1 MSKGDQGMERE
12 SRDDRLTFSFD
23 PETLDEGSE
32 EERAGLGTIKVVAD
46 GYCLSEGF
54 DEYAESHREGPLAS
68 GYHLAE
74 WLIWNW
80 WRLRWE
86 PPRPPAHRTL
96 EWALAHRMSTVGE
109 GYVWPNVIIE
119 SDGFRSV
126 LISER
131 SSERNT
137 GSFRYCG
144 SPEAV
149 VLPASRLESAIDRFA
164 LNVLER
170 LGEAG
175 LDDTNLHRLWRDL
188 RIEQQDLA
196 VSRFRRLEARLG
208 RDPDEADAKEIER
221 CLADAADL
229 GEDAL
234 EEVAAGTKPR
244 AQGSINMLSA
254 ERIEEIAKRQG
265 FDAKPA
271 DAVRLDS
278 GASLPAWGEV
288 EAWRMGVAT
297 ADAVRHQE
305 KLGTEPIG
313 NTRLTD
319 LAGTTSRA
327 ISEHTRRS
335 DELAFAL
342 DRNGD
347 GTRIA
352 FRSQSETERRF
363 ELARLIGDRLF
374 GGSRRL
380 FPATLA
386 YSYRQKAQRTF
397 AAELLSPFEAVN
409 EMLGNDDSD
418 ENQADI
424 AQHYKVSPMTIR
436 TLLVNNGRTSLQ
448 AAPELLDRTHY

>member
-1 MSKGDQGMERE
+1 MERE
-12 SRDDRLTFSFD
+12 SRDELMFFLD
-23 PETLDEGSE
+23 PETLDEGSPE
-32 EERAGLGTIKVVAD
+32 EKAGFGTIKVVAN
-46 GYCLSEGF
+46 GHCLTEGF
-54 DEYAESHREGPLAS
+54 DEHAESSREGPLAS

-86 PPRPPAHRTL
+86 PHRPPAYRTL
-96 EWALAHRMSTVGE
+96 EWALAHRMSMIGE
-109 GYVWPNVIIE
+109 GYVWPNVTIE

-137 GSFRYCG
+137 GPFRYCG

-164 LNVLER
+164 SNILER

-175 LDDTNLHRLWRDL
+175 LGDSNLHHLWRDL
-188 RIEQQDLA
+188 RIEREDPE
-196 VSRFRRLEARLG
+196 VSRFRRLEALLG
-208 RDPDEADAKEIER
+208 CDPDEADAKGIEHH
-221 CLADAADL
+221 LADAADL

-234 EEVAAGTKPR
+234 EEVAAGTEPR
-244 AQGSINMLSA
+244 GKGPIDMLSA

-271 DAVRLDS
+271 DAVRLDP
-278 GASLPAWGEV
+278 GANYLPVWGEV
-288 EAWRMGVAT
+288 EAWRVGKAAAST
-297 ADAVRHQE
+297 VRRQE
-305 KLGTEPIG
+305 RLGTEPIG
-313 NTRLTD
+313 DARLAE
-319 LAGTTSRA
+319 LAGTTARA
-327 ISEHTRRS
+327 ISVHTRRS

-352 FRSQSETERRF
+352 FRSKWETGRRF

-374 GGSRRL
+374 GGARRL
-380 FPATLA
+380 FPATQA

-397 AAELLSPFEAVN
+397 AAELLSPFEAVDD
-409 EMLGNDDSD
+409 MLDDDTSD
-418 ENQADI
+418 ERQADV
-424 AQHYKVSPMTIR
+424 AEHYQVSPMTIR

-448 AAPELLDRTHY
+448 DAPELLDRTHY

>member
-1 MSKGDQGMERE
+1 MESE
-12 SRDDRLTFSFD
+12 SRDELAFSLH
-23 PETLDEGSE
+23 PETLDEGSAE
-32 EERAGLGTIKVVAD
+32 EKAGFGTIKVVAD
-46 GYCLSEGF
+46 GHCLTEGF
-54 DEYAESHREGPLAS
+54 DEHAESYREGPLAS

-86 PPRPPAHRTL
+86 PPRPPAHRTF
-96 EWALAHRMSTVGE
+96 EWALAHRMSMIGE
-109 GYVWPNVIIE
+109 GYVWPNVTIE

-126 LISER
+126 LVSER
-131 SSERNT
+131 SSERST
-137 GSFRYCG
+137 GPFRYGG

-149 VLPASRLESAIDRFA
+149 VLPANRLESAIDRFA
-164 LNVLER
+164 SDILER
-170 LGEAG
+170 LEEAG
-175 LDDTNLHRLWRDL
+175 LGDSNLHHLWRDL
-188 RIEQQDLA
+188 RIEQEDPQ

-234 EEVAAGTKPR
+234 EEVAAGTKPH
-244 AQGSINMLSA
+244 AQGSIDMLSA
-254 ERIEEIAKRQG
+254 EQIEEIAKRQG

-271 DAVRLDS
+271 DAVRLNFGS
-278 GASLPAWGEV
+278 NPPAWGEV
-288 EAWRMGVAT
+288 EAWRVGVAT

-313 NTRLTD
+313 NIRLTE
-319 LAGTTSRA
+319 LAGTTARA

-335 DELAFAL
+335 AELAFAL

-352 FRSQSETERRF
+352 FRSQNETERRF

-374 GGSRRL
+374 GGARRL
-380 FPATLA
+380 FPATQA
-386 YSYRQKAQRTF
+386 YSYRQTAQRYF
-397 AAELLSPFEAVN
+397 AAKLLYPATDVDK
-409 EMLGNDDSD
+409 MIDGDTSD
-418 ENQADI
+418 ERQGDI
-424 AQHYKVSPMTIR
+424 AKHYQFSSKTIR
-436 TLLVNNGRTSLQ
+436 TLLANNGHIPLRLQ
-448 AAPELLDRTHY
+448 EYPVIWRKAA

>member
-1 MSKGDQGMERE
+1 MGDHGMERE
-12 SRDDRLTFSFD
+12 SRDDRLAFSLD
-23 PETLDEGSE
+23 PVALDEGSE
-32 EERAGLGTIKVVAD
+32 EEKAGFGTIKVVAD
-46 GYCLSEGF
+46 GHCLSEGF
-54 DEYAESHREGPLAS
+54 DEHAKSYREGPLVS

-74 WLIWNW
+74 WLIWNR

-86 PPRPPAHRTL
+86 PPRPPAYRTL
-96 EWALAHRMSTVGE
+96 EWALAHRMSTIGE
-109 GYVWPNVIIE
+109 GYVWPNVTIE

-126 LISER
+126 LVSER

-137 GSFRYCG
+137 GPFRYCG

-164 LNVLER
+164 SDVLER
-170 LGEAG
+170 LEQAG
-175 LDDTNLHRLWRDL
+175 LDDTNLHHISRDL
-188 RIEQQDLA
+188 QIEKQDPE

-221 CLADAADL
+221 SLADAADL

-234 EEVAAGTKPR
+234 EEIAADTEPR
-244 AQGSINMLSA
+244 AQGPLDMLSA

-278 GASLPAWGEV
+278 GTDNLPVWEEVAAWSVGKAAAS
-288 EAWRMGVAT
+288 T
-297 ADAVRHQE
+297 VRRQE
-305 KLGTEPIG
+305 RLGTEPIG
-313 NTRLTD
+313 NARLAD
-319 LAGTTSRA
+319 FAGTTARA

-335 DELAFAL
+335 DEWAFAL
-342 DRNGD
+342 DRNGE
-347 GTRIA
+347 GTRMV
-352 FRSQSETERRF
+352 FRSKWETERRF

-374 GGSRRL
+374 GGARRL
-380 FPATLA
+380 FPATQA
-386 YSYRQKAQRTF
+386 YSYRQKAQRAF

-418 ENQADI
+418 EKQADI
-424 AQHYKVSPMTIR
+424 AQHYTVSPMMIR
-436 TLLVNNGRTSLQ
+436 TLLVNKGRISLQ
-448 AAPELLDRTHY
+448 DAPDLLDRTHY

>member
-1 MSKGDQGMERE
+1 MERE
-12 SRDDRLTFSFD
+12 SRDDRLTFSLD
-23 PETLDEGSE
+23 PETLDEGAE
-32 EERAGLGTIKVVAD
+32 EEKAGFGTIKVVAD
-46 GYCLSEGF
+46 GYCLTEGF
-54 DEYAESHREGPLAS
+54 DEHAKSYREGPLAS

-86 PPRPPAHRTL
+86 PPRPHAHRTF
-96 EWALAHRMSTVGE
+96 EWAFAHRMSTVGE
-109 GYVWPNVIIE
+109 GYVWPNVTID

-137 GSFRYCG
+137 EPFRPFRYFGG
-144 SPEAV
+144 STAV
-149 VLPASRLESAIDRFA
+149 VPAKCLESAIDSFA
-164 LNVLER
+164 SDILER

-175 LDDTNLHRLWRDL
+175 LGDSNLHRLLGDL
-188 RIEQQDLA
+188 RSERKDPA
-196 VSRFRRLEARLG
+196 MSRFRRLEALLG

-221 CLADAADL
+221 HLADAADL

-234 EEVAAGTKPR
+234 EEVAAGTEPR
-244 AQGSINMLSA
+244 AQGSIDMLSA

-278 GASLPAWGEV
+278 EANPPKWEEI
-288 EAWRMGVAT
+288 EAWRVGEAA

-313 NTRLTD
+313 NVRLAE
-319 LAGTTSRA
+319 LAGTTAHA
-327 ISEHTRRS
+327 ISENTRRS

-342 DRNGD
+342 DRKGE
-347 GTRIA
+347 GTRMA
-352 FRSQSETERRF
+352 FRSKWETGRRF

-380 FPATLA
+380 FPATQA
-386 YSYRQKAQRTF
+386 YSYRQKAQRAF

-409 EMLGNDDSD
+409 GMLGNDDSD
-418 ENQADI
+418 EKQADV
-424 AQHYKVSPMTIR
+424 AQHYKVSPMMIR
-436 TLLVNNGRTSLQ
+436 TLLVNKRRISLQ
-448 AAPELLDRTHY
+448 DAPELLDRTHY

>member
-1 MSKGDQGMERE
+1 MESE
-12 SRDDRLTFSFD
+12 SRDELAFSLH
-23 PETLDEGSE
+23 PETLDEGSAE
-32 EERAGLGTIKVVAD
+32 EKAGFGTIKVVAD
-46 GYCLSEGF
+46 GHCLSEGF
-54 DEYAESHREGPLAS
+54 DEHAESYREGPLAS

-86 PPRPPAHRTL
+86 PPRPHAYRRF
-96 EWALAHRMSTVGE
+96 EWAFAHRMSMIGE
-109 GYVWPNVIIE
+109 GYVWPNVTIE

-126 LISER
+126 LTSER
-131 SSERNT
+131 SSNRNT
-137 GSFRYCG
+137 EPLRPFRYFG
-144 SPEAV
+144 GQRTV
-149 VLPASRLESAIDRFA
+149 VPAKSLESATDRFA
-164 LNVLER
+164 SDILEHM
-170 LGEAG
+170 GEAG
-175 LDDTNLHRLWRDL
+175 LGDTNLHRLWRDL
-188 RIEQQDLA
+188 RIEREDPE

-234 EEVAAGTKPR
+234 EEVAAGTEPR
-244 AQGSINMLSA
+244 DQGPIDMLSA
-254 ERIEEIAKRQG
+254 DRIEEIAKRQG

-278 GASLPAWGEV
+278 GANPPTWEEV
-288 EAWRMGVAT
+288 EAWRMGETVAG
-297 ADAVRHQE
+297 AVRHQE

-313 NTRLTD
+313 NARLAE
-319 LAGTTSRA
+319 LAGTTAHA
-327 ISEHTRRS
+327 ISEYTRRS

-352 FRSQSETERRF
+352 FRSKWETGRRF

-380 FPATLA
+380 FPATQA
-386 YSYRQKAQRTF
+386 YSYRQKAQRAF

-409 EMLGNDDSD
+409 EILGNDDSD
-418 ENQADI
+418 ESQADV
-424 AQHYKVSPMTIR
+424 ADRYQVSPMTIR
-436 TLLVNNGRTSLQ
+436 SLLVNKSRISLQ
-448 AAPELLDRTHY
+448 DAPDLLDRTHY

>member
-1 MSKGDQGMERE
+1 MGDHGMERE
-12 SRDDRLTFSFD
+12 SRDDRLTFSLD
-23 PETLDEGSE
+23 PETLDEGSAE
-32 EERAGLGTIKVVAD
+32 EKAGFGTIKVVAD

-54 DEYAESHREGPLAS
+54 DEYAESYREGPLAS

-86 PPRPPAHRTL
+86 PPRPPAHRTF
-96 EWALAHRMSTVGE
+96 EWALAHRMSTIGE

-126 LISER
+126 LVSER

-137 GSFRYCG
+137 GSFRPFRYFG
-144 SPEAV
+144 GPTAV
-149 VLPASRLESAIDRFA
+149 IPAKCLESAIDRFA
-164 LNVLER
+164 SDVLER
-170 LGEAG
+170 LGVAG
-175 LDDTNLHRLWRDL
+175 LGDSNLHRLWVDL
-188 RIEQQDLA
+188 RSEREDPE

-221 CLADAADL
+221 RLADAADL

-234 EEVAAGTKPR
+234 EEVAAGTEPR
-244 AQGSINMLSA
+244 AQGSIDMLSA

-288 EAWRMGVAT
+288 AAWSVGKAAAST
-297 ADAVRHQE
+297 VRRQE
-305 KLGTEPIG
+305 RLGTEPID
-313 NTRLTD
+313 NTRLAE
-319 LAGTTSRA
+319 LAGTTARA
-327 ISEHTRRS
+327 ISVHTRRS

-352 FRSQSETERRF
+352 FRSKWETGRRF
-363 ELARLIGDRLF
+363 ELARLLGDRLF
-374 GGSRRL
+374 GGSSRL
-380 FPATLA
+380 FPATPA

-418 ENQADI
+418 ENQADV